1 MTGGIRP
8 LRGVWVLG
16 PLALLM
22 TVAAGL
28 WGSVPLLVAG
38 TLLLTAVLG
47 DGALLWWRCR
57 RAQVPPVLRQIE
69 PNPGQPGQA
78 VTVQLRFVDEQRSGT
93 SWMTGDL
100 SEQMP
105 PALSRRANLLA
116 TSPAAAAGRSSLSYQ
131 VWPPHRGDWP
141 LGPVT
146 APVVSALGL
155 WWATLVGHSVDQLR
169 VWPALRQL
177 SLPGRGVSPA
187 RSGALALVEQR
198 ADNALLRPYVPG
210 DDLRR
215 IHWRSS
221 ARLGQWMTRAEEGS
235 SARRAWIGL
244 RVESNSDLVAR
255 EAAVSLAATLLVSWS
270 DQGYVPSLSVGGQL
284 LTDDYEALLGHLAT
298 ISSQELA
305 RPLVTGR
312 AADLSGLV
320 LAGRPDWSVMAA
332 DPVTRGSG
340 GAGGSSRVAVLVNDS
355 DSTATAGLS
364 AAWPLLTVDPA
375 WSLERMGQSL
385 ELFWHRQVLGR
396 Q

>member
-1 MTGGIRP
+1 
-8 LRGVWVLG
+8 
-16 PLALLM
+16 
-22 TVAAGL
+22 
-28 WGSVPLLVAG
+28 
-38 TLLLTAVLG
+38 
-47 DGALLWWRCR
+47 
-57 RAQVPPVLRQIE
+57 
-69 PNPGQPGQA
+69 
-78 VTVQLRFVDEQRSGT
+78 
-93 SWMTGDL
+93 
-100 SEQMP
+100 
-105 PALSRRANLLA
+105 
-116 TSPAAAAGRSSLSYQ
+116 
-131 VWPPHRGDWP
+131 
-141 LGPVT
+141 
-146 APVVSALGL
+146 
-155 WWATLVGHSVDQLR
+155 
-169 VWPALRQL
+169 
-177 SLPGRGVSPA
+177 
-187 RSGALALVEQR
+187 
-198 ADNALLRPYVPG
+198 
-210 DDLRR
+210 
-215 IHWRSS
+215 
-221 ARLGQWMTRAEEGS
+221 MTRAEEGS